1 MPMTGFFCQD
11 DYLSKLSKLTDEEV
25 GLLMRALMKY
35 HSDGEI
41 IELNGKIGIAFDFI
55 RDDIDRQEEAY
66 RKKCE
71 QAAENRRKGI
81 INKKTDVNARQRPS
95 THDNERDKNNNNINE
110 YKNNIKESSSF
121 MGDDEAAGIQH
132 DHDQVLTA
140 AEDAGFKMSNTVR
153 ARLISLFA
161 DYGLQKVLSG
171 LMECANHGA
180 PNLAYLE
187 AVLKGSRKPQMK
199 VLPAQQ
205 YSQRDYSNEQEEAM
219 LRMIAG
225 VQA

>member
-1 MPMTGFFCQD
+1 
-11 DYLSKLSKLTDEEV
+11 
-25 GLLMRALMKY
+25 MKY
-35 HSDGEI
+35 LKVWTSFRDVMKPLSDAEKGR
-41 IELNGKIGIAFDFI
+41 LFDAMLLYA
-55 RDDIDRQEEAY
+55 ETLE
-66 RKKCE
+66 E
-71 QAAENRRKGI
+71 QAEFAG
-81 INKKTDVNARQRPS
+81 
-95 THDNERDKNNNNINE
+95 NERDTWPAAKQWIDLTYSESARLAENGKKGGRPRTNRNLEKPTETKQNQLEPNKTHKVKE
-110 YKNNIKESSSF
+110 GNVKENNIKESSSF

-219 LRMIAG
+219 LRMISG

>member
-1 MPMTGFFCQD
+1 
-11 DYLSKLSKLTDEEV
+11 
-25 GLLMRALMKY
+25 MKY
-35 HSDGEI
+35 LKVWTSFRDVMKPLSDAEKGRLFDAMLLYAEAMEEPSEFAGNERYTWPAAKQWI
-41 IELNGKIGIAFDFI
+41 DLTYSESARLTENGKKGG
-55 RDDIDRQEEAY
+55 RPKTKGNQE
-66 RKKCE
+66 KPTVTK
-71 QAAENRRKGI
+71 ENQPEP
-81 INKKTDVNARQRPS
+81 NK
-95 THDNERDKNNNNINE
+95 THKVKEGNVKE
-110 YKNNIKESSSF
+110 NNIKESSSF

-153 ARLISLFA
+153 ARLISLFS

-219 LRMIAG
+219 LRMISG